1 MDATRQAADDL
12 AYIRAALHASQRA
25 SALSGAYYVIW
36 GSLST
41 VGLLATWAVL
51 RSGTPARATTW
62 WILWGSCMAL
72 GWALTAW
79 QVWREARRSPAVN
92 AATRRLGLSWAGVGI
107 GITLC
112 YFAGTASG
120 AVAWPALSG
129 LVAVFLGLGLWLNGL
144 HAGIR
149 WLMGLAL
156 PWWLGAV
163 VLWTW
168 PGPHGLLVLALMSLL
183 LFTLPGWWLGRAS
196 GAADDA

>member
-1 MDATRQAADDL
+1 MDATRQATDDL
-12 AYIRAALHASQRA
+12 AYIRAALQASQRA
-25 SALSGAYYVIW
+25 SALSGSYYVIW

-72 GWALTAW
+72 GWTLTAW

-92 AATRRLGLSWAGVGI
+92 AATRRLGLTWAGVGI

-112 YFAGTASG
+112 YFAGTATG

-168 PGPHGLLVLALMSLL
+168 PGAHGLLVLALMSLL

-196 GAADDA
+196 GTADDA

>member
-1 MDATRQAADDL
+1 MDATRQATDDL
-12 AYIRAALHASQRA
+12 AYIRAALQASQRA

-92 AATRRLGLSWAGVGI
+92 AATRRLGLTWAGVGI

-112 YFAGTASG
+112 YFAGTATG